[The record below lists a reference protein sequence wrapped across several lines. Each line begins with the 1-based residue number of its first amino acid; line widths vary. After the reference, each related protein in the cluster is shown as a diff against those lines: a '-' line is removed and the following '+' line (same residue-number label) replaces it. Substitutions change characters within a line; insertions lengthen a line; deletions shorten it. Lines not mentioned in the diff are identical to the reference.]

1 MEATKMNKKLFDL
14 QKKYCPT
21 DSLPFSDIL
30 NSDEI
35 LRLIDAKKI
44 LNSRDRIFPP
54 IVVISAFIKQIMN
67 EDISC
72 AQVVLDLCAE
82 RAAKGLPPICAN
94 TAGFCQARLR
104 LPEDLIKDIAI
115 SVGQNT
121 DSKAEKKWKWKG
133 LNVKLVDGTTLSM
146 ADTAANQKVYPQAET
161 QVEGI
166 GFPIARAVG
175 VTSLTTGT
183 LLGFSIGPYAGKETG
198 EHALFRQILD
208 NCFDPGDVCLGDR
221 YYCSYFLIAM
231 LAKKNVNF
239 VSQIHAGRNYDLEQ
253 GKAIGKNDCIVEWKR
268 PPRPEWMSEAEYEE
282 MPLVIK
288 LRQTMFG
295 ELVIIS
301 TFLDAKKI
309 TRKNIKKLYKG
320 RWNIETDLLFL
331 KDILQMGILRSKT
344 PSMVRKEIYATIL
357 AYNLIRT
364 VIAQA
369 AKLNKKIPREI
380 SFKGAKQAINS
391 YAIFI
396 QCAKKN
402 EILKLYKRMLAD
414 IASRKIGNRPGR
426 SEPREVKRRPK
437 AYPRMTKPRKAS
449 A

>member
-1 MEATKMNKKLFDL
+1 
-14 QKKYCPT
+14 
-21 DSLPFSDIL
+21 
-30 NSDEI
+30 
-35 LRLIDAKKI
+35 
-44 LNSRDRIFPP
+44 
-54 IVVISAFIKQIMN
+54 
-67 EDISC
+67 
-72 AQVVLDLCAE
+72 
-82 RAAKGLPPICAN
+82 
-94 TAGFCQARLR
+94 
-104 LPEDLIKDIAI
+104 
-115 SVGQNT
+115 
-121 DSKAEKKWKWKG
+121 
-133 LNVKLVDGTTLSM
+133 
-146 ADTAANQKVYPQAET
+146 
-161 QVEGI
+161 
-166 GFPIARAVG
+166 
-175 VTSLTTGT
+175 
-183 LLGFSIGPYAGKETG
+183 
-198 EHALFRQILD
+198 
-208 NCFDPGDVCLGDR
+208 
-221 YYCSYFLIAM
+221 M
-231 LAKKNVNF
+231 LAKKNVAF

-253 GKAIGKNDCIVEWKR
+253 GKSIGKDDCIVEWKR
-268 PPRPEWMSEAEYEE
+268 PSRPEWMDEAEYAE
-282 MPLVIK
+282 MPLAIK

-301 TFLDAKKI
+301 TFLDTKKI

-331 KDILQMGILRSKT
+331 KDILQMGILRSQT